1 MPALDGSHLYYVQY
15 VLTSGAECS
24 TRMNA
29 YFGSDIAPYPVA
41 GAALHAEDFDVA
53 SFNQI
58 DPSLGASVD
67 LPYTFSWY
75 TRTEDTAVVEADNFA
90 VRLYNSPLTV
100 QFYSADLGDVGQYEV
115 TPDDVFG
122 FTDST
127 TYRWKPY
134 VFLNGGLS
142 FGYACYDT
150 FSFNPIP
157 GQDGLSNSGPVS
169 RPAFSSVKAER
180 LADSVVD
187 FQMP

>member
-1 MPALDGSHLYYVQY
+1 
-15 VLTSGAECS
+15 
-24 TRMNA
+24 MNA
-29 YFGSDIAPYPVA
+29 YFGADIAPYPVA
-41 GAALHAEDFDVA
+41 GAALHSDDFDVA

-67 LPYTFSWY
+67 LPYPFSWY
-75 TRTEDTAVVEADNFA
+75 TRTEDTAVVEADNFS

-122 FTDST
+122 FTPST

-134 VFLNGGLS
+134 VFLNGGAS

-157 GQDGLSNSGPVS
+157 GQGGASGSRPDSGPM
-169 RPAFSSVKAER
+169 FSSLKADR
-180 LADSVVD
+180 LADTVPQ